1 MRFNKSLMHLAVA
14 SAVAVM
20 MVASASA
27 ASGFFLDGSNISQ
40 SAGSVATQ
48 TDSDSSNP
56 RTSIQVNPGDWFT
69 LTVGVEF
76 TPGDGGLAS
85 TTTVNIFG
93 DLAGS
98 SEFDVHFFGADN
110 ATNPQNNARFHSDVA
125 DNDWSSSGRA
135 GGRVRANSTSPTNTS
150 FGIATEDGFSL
161 KMLKTGGTADPFRFW
176 VGQVRIK
183 VANNAAVGNYV
194 IDLTRLSGVGSEG
207 VTVRTCMLNA
217 TTTLYATRSG
227 LNVEVVPEPA
237 SMIALGTGLVG
248 LLAARRRRA

>member
-40 SAGSVATQ
+40 SAGSVNTE
-48 TDSDSSNP
+48 TDSDSSSP

-98 SEFDVHFFGADN
+98 SEFDVHQFS
-110 ATNPQNNARFHSDVA
+110 ATMSNNARFHGNVA

-135 GGRVRANSTSPTNTS
+135 GGTVRANSTSPTNTS
-150 FGIATEDGFSL
+150 FGIATLDGFSL

-183 VANNAAVGNYV
+183 VSDSAALGNYV
-194 IDLTRLSGVGSEG
+194 VELTRLSGVGAEG

-217 TTTLYATRSG
+217 TTTLYATRGG

>member
-14 SAVAVM
+14 SVVSVM

-27 ASGFFLDGSNISQ
+27 ASNFFLDGSNISQ
-40 SAGSVATQ
+40 SAGSVGTRS
-48 TDSDSSNP
+48 DSDSATP

-76 TPGDGGLAS
+76 TPGDGGLATV
-85 TTTVNIFG
+85 TTINVFG
-93 DLAGS
+93 DLEAS
-98 SEFDVHFFGADN
+98 SVFNVHRFSNTNMVLNAAIDSDVGDN
-110 ATNPQNNARFHSDVA
+110 AFDLVTAR
-125 DNDWSSSGRA
+125 
-135 GGRVRANSTSPTNTS
+135 GGGVIRANSATPGGSS
-150 FGIATEDGFSL
+150 GSIASNDGFAFKL
-161 KMLKTGGTADPFRFW
+161 GTAGGAASAFRFW
-176 VGQVRIK
+176 VGRVRIK
-183 VANNAAVGNYV
+183 VDDNAALGNYV
-194 IDLTRLSGVGSEG
+194 IELTRLSPVGAEG

-217 TTTLYATRSG
+217 TTTHYSPRNG

>member
-14 SAVAVM
+14 SVVAVM

-27 ASGFFLDGSNISQ
+27 ASNFFLDGSNISQ
-40 SAGSVATQ
+40 SAGSLAGTRS
-48 TDSDSSNP
+48 DSDSATP

-85 TTTVNIFG
+85 VTTINVFG
-93 DLAGS
+93 DLEAS
-98 SEFDVHFFGADN
+98 SVFDVHRFSATNMVLNAAIDTDAGDN
-110 ATNPQNNARFHSDVA
+110 AFDLVTAR
-125 DNDWSSSGRA
+125 
-135 GGRVRANSTSPTNTS
+135 GGGVIRANSATPGGSS
-150 FGIATEDGFSL
+150 GSIASNDGFAFKL
-161 KMLKTGGTADPFRFW
+161 GTAGGATDPFRFW
-176 VGQVRIK
+176 VGRVRVK
-183 VANNAAVGNYV
+183 VADNASLGNYV
-194 IDLTRLSGVGSEG
+194 IDLTRLSPVGAEG

-217 TTTLYATRSG
+217 TTTHYSARNG